1 VTGPDL
7 RVRAAG
13 RLPPIWPPVRVKG
26 YSGDGG
32 FPWLSA
38 SPAAPVA
45 STILAPGQ
53 YQLIRDDGS
62 KSLVYGAGA
71 GAIQV
76 VDTSYSPGTMTVGDQ
91 QVVGHDGVL
100 PGVDTQAGA
109 VLSQDGIALV
119 APGLGYAALDAYDAL
134 SAIWNDPVIRLTS
147 GRYQVLR
154 MLYRGS
160 LVTRRIYGRGRAIT
174 PVYGQVVSGAV
185 PFTAQFQALDNNV
198 YDDVTLSAVMQATP
212 TVRPVSPIHPP
223 TVMAPVLYGTTAT
236 LTVGG
241 TVPTWP
247 VITMAGY
254 AVNPKLSFPGTAVTI
269 GYTGSIAAGQL
280 LTIDTRPWARTF
292 MLGGASAA
300 GGMNGSPMIAL
311 QLWPGTTT
319 ATYAVTSGA
328 SLCTIS
334 WNNAVQALGG
344 SL

>member
-1 VTGPDL
+1 MP
-7 RVRAAG
+7 
-13 RLPPIWPPVRVKG
+13 
-26 YSGDGG
+26 
-32 FPWLSA
+32 
-38 SPAAPVA
+38 
-45 STILAPGQ
+45 STLAPGQ

-62 KSLVYGAGA
+62 KSLTYGAGA

-76 VDTSYSPGTMTVGDQ
+76 ATTAYSPGTMIVGDQ

-100 PGVDTQAGA
+100 YGVDTQAGA
-109 VLSQDGIALV
+109 VLTQDGTALV
-119 APGLGYAALDAYDAL
+119 SPAVGYTALDAYDAL

-154 MLYRGS
+154 FNYRGS

-174 PVYGQVVSGAV
+174 PVYGKVMSGAV
-185 PFTAQFQALDNNV
+185 PFTCQFQCADNNV
-198 YDDVTLSAVMQATP
+198 YGDATLSVSLQATP
-212 TVRPVSPIHPP
+212 TAKPVAPIRPP
-223 TVMAPVLYGTTAT
+223 TVLTPVLFGGTAM

-247 VITMAGY
+247 VITFSGL
-254 AVNPKLSFPGTAVTI
+254 AVNPKLTFPGTPVAIGFTGTI
-269 GYTGSIAAGQL
+269 ATGQT
-280 LTIDTRPWARTF
+280 LTIDTRPWQRTF
-292 MLGGASAA
+292 MLGTASAA